1 MKQKS
6 QSLLAFKADQHIKTI
21 TLELALKL
29 FDYPKFIGTHEG
41 KELTIKVGRFGPYI
55 QFGIENISIPK
66 EIEPEKYNLRK
77 GNTY

>member
-6 QSLLAFKADQHIKTI
+6 QKFASLKADQHIKTI

-41 KELTIKVGRFGPYI
+41 KELTIKEGLDLIFNLVR
-55 QFGIENISIPK
+55 
-66 EIEPEKYNLRK
+66 KYFLFQRK
-77 GNTY
+77 